1 MIYTIYSYWNIT
13 ELTGVFNAIAALV
26 GSPDYGGALKFLVL
40 VAVISLAM
48 AVLSGRGRMDEFWQ
62 WTLMAALFNGFLL
75 APKSTVQLVDET
87 GTSPPAVISNVP
99 IGLAAIASGV
109 STIGYWLTTAYET
122 VYALP
127 SDLNFEANGMM
138 FGQRVQKE
146 LLYLKP
152 ATVAWQNDFNNY
164 YSQCLAP
171 DILSGTLTQDQINT
185 SSNIWSILGN
195 TNPGLYV
202 TLSTV
207 GTVNCPTAYNDLTTR
222 LNTSEVPT
230 TLQQYAVSALPQTT
244 SPALAVTGVSNTI
257 VDSSSY
263 FNGIATSANAAV
275 QQGVVSNAI
284 IDAHCNMLAQSSNTA
299 LANECLTQSEGFR
312 QTNSSYQAMANI
324 AQSSMPKVRNAIE
337 LILYAIFPII
347 LIFVVVA
354 GHKALTVLAGY
365 VRSLVWIQLWP
376 PLYAVVN
383 YMMNVHA
390 AYWANATGGNA
401 MALQYQQW
409 IASSSVSDQAIAGM
423 LVVAIPPIAWG
434 IVKGGEVGLQAIGS
448 LASPPHSVEKLA
460 TQMAEGNFQNGQ
472 MKTAAD
478 ITTGSPI
485 MHHINENGS
494 VANTTA
500 DGVIRFDKGIASD
513 NMNFKAESGSAY
525 ASKLATE
532 SKTAFSNAQASAQQ
546 AGTQWASNWNDI
558 SSFIQQ
564 HGHDSD
570 LTSGDNLQR
579 MGTISNANQAMQ
591 TMTHKLTTANGL
603 TQSQATTVTAMAS
616 AGLAT
621 PIISAELRAQGMS
634 KTEAD
639 HVAQEASDYATQH
652 SLTQQTSNALN
663 AIRGL
668 QFSDK
673 NSSGARGAHDISA
686 GFEKAQT
693 YQNSAS
699 NELRRSEELANKAEL
714 VRSDQNSLTN
724 DRTTQVVNSII
735 AASREPGGLT
745 FGGHTYRNL
754 SAKDIDSLMRQGDP
768 DMQNTVRAFSEKLMD
783 ADVQALVNGQMQTE
797 NGIKDDFAKN
807 SLAASGKA
815 AVFGANAGNQGAVK
829 ADQAISG
836 ISPGQ
841 QVANP
846 IAGSVSGILKQASNA
861 TNPTTSTKPST
872 DPVMP
877 GGMPSD
883 NVSGTVLGELN
894 NPGTVMRTF
903 HNAASSVIP
912 DATNHLAE
920 EAENKLGID
929 SGAYFEQ
936 KAAERFKG
944 SDMQALIETGIDL
957 LAVGGGMAAVG
968 AAGRLAMEATEAATE
983 KTAGTVTE
991 QITENAG
998 GTVAEN
1004 SVIKGAEVIAEN
1016 GVESSVKEG
1025 ETTGMV
1031 GKLGEKIGQVDF
1043 SRLVLAGAGASV
1055 LDKEATDYL
1064 DGSSAVSEPVS
1075 AASSQPTPAV
1085 SPATGTQE
1093 AANASEPEPQHVAQV
1108 QAMPAQPAP
1117 AGSPEAVKPLEPE
1130 PQYVAQVQG
1139 NTHLGG
1145 GGTGDSISSIL
1156 EKSNLG
1162 SILKGDPV
1170 YIPQEGGQR
1179 QEQEDVGNMDELP
1192 PPTS

>member
-26 GSPDYGGALKFLVL
+26 GSADYGGAIRFLAL
-40 VAVISLAM
+40 VAMMALAM

-75 APKSTVQLVDET
+75 APKATVQLVDKT
-87 GTSPPAVISNVP
+87 GTNPPAVISNVP
-99 IGLAAIASGV
+99 IGLAAIASSV
-109 STIGYWLTTAYET
+109 STIGYWLTSAYET

-146 LLYLKP
+146 LDYLKP

-164 YSQCLAP
+164 YSQCLVP
-171 DILSGTLTQDQINT
+171 DILNGTLTQDQINS
-185 SSNIWSILGN
+185 SSNIWSLLGN

-207 GTVNCPTAYNDLTTR
+207 GTVNCPAAYNDLNTR
-222 LNTSEVPT
+222 LTTSEVPA
-230 TLQQYAVSALPQTT
+230 TLQQLAVSELSQTT
-244 SPALAVTGVSNTI
+244 SQALAVNSMSNTI
-257 VDSSSY
+257 VDSASY
-263 FNGIATSANAAV
+263 FYGIATSANAAV
-275 QQGVVSNAI
+275 QQGMVSNAI
-284 IDAHCNMLAQSSNTA
+284 IDAHCNMLAQTSNTA
-299 LANECLTQSEGFR
+299 LATECLTQSEGFR
-312 QTNSSYQAMANI
+312 QTNSSYIAMANI

-337 LILYAIFPII
+337 LIQYAIFPII
-347 LIFVVVA
+347 LIFIVVA
-354 GHKALTVLAGY
+354 GHKALAVLAGY
-365 VRSLVWIQLWP
+365 VKSLVWIQLWP

-390 AYWANATGGNA
+390 AYWGNATQGNA

-409 IASSSVSDQAIAGM
+409 ITSSSVSDQAIAGM

-434 IVKGGEVGLQAIGS
+434 IVKGGEIGLQAIGS

-472 MKTAAD
+472 VNAAPHVTAGAGLQQHVND
-478 ITTGSPI
+478 
-485 MHHINENGS
+485 NGS
-494 VANTTA
+494 ITNIAANGTRTY
-500 DGVIRFDKGIASD
+500 DKGVASD
-513 NMNFKAESGSAY
+513 SMNFKAESGSAY
-525 ASKLATE
+525 AAKLATE
-532 SKTAFSNAQASAQQ
+532 SKTAFSSAVSSGQQ

-570 LTSGDNLQR
+570 LISGDNLQR

-686 GFEKAQT
+686 GFAKAQT

-745 FGGHTYRNL
+745 FGGHTYHNM
-754 SAKDIDSLMRQGDP
+754 AAQDIDKLMRQGDP

-797 NGIKDDFAKN
+797 KGIKADFDKN
-807 SLAASGKA
+807 SLAANGKA
-815 AVFGANAGNQGAVK
+815 AVFGANAGNQGAVQ
-829 ADQAISG
+829 ADQTDAG
-836 ISPGQ
+836 VTPGQ
-841 QVANP
+841 HVANP
-846 IAGSVSGILKQASNA
+846 IAGSVGGMLNQTSSA
-861 TNPTTSTKPST
+861 TKPTTSTKPST

-877 GGMPSD
+877 GGMPAD
-883 NVSGTVLGELN
+883 TVSGTVLGELN

-920 EAENKLGID
+920 EAENKLGIE

-944 SDMQALIETGIDL
+944 SDTQALIETGIDL
-957 LAVGGGMAAVG
+957 LAVGDGMAEVGAVG
-968 AAGRLAMEATEAATE
+968 RFAVKEAEPTAE
-983 KTAGTVTE
+983 KA
-991 QITENAG
+991 
-998 GTVAEN
+998 
-1004 SVIKGAEVIAEN
+1004 AEVTADN
-1016 GVESSVKEG
+1016 VAK
-1025 ETTGMV
+1025 T
-1031 GKLGEKIGQVDF
+1031 DF
-1043 SRLVLAGAGASV
+1043 SKQVLVGVGTSEA
-1055 LDKEATDYL
+1055 DKLITDTL
-1064 DGSSAVSEPVS
+1064 DGSGKTA
-1075 AASSQPTPAV
+1075 
-1085 SPATGTQE
+1085 
-1093 AANASEPEPQHVAQV
+1093 EPEAPV
-1108 QAMPAQPAP
+1108 QAAMPSQPAP
-1117 AGSPEAVKPLEPE
+1117 AGSPEAVKQPEPE
-1130 PQYVAQVQG
+1130 APVQAAMPSQPVPAGSPEAVKQPEPEAPVQAAMPAQPVPAGSHMEGSQSG
-1139 NTHLGG
+1139 VSDELASSLG
-1145 GGTGDSISSIL
+1145 
-1156 EKSNLG
+1156 KSNLG
-1162 SILKGDPV
+1162 NLLGSGQAYVPPSEQQVHGDV
-1170 YIPQEGGQR
+1170 EAKDDG
-1179 QEQEDVGNMDELP
+1179 DLP
-1192 PPTS
+1192 PPSN